1 MVIVAVAVAVAVLS
15 LCCSY
20 AVAMLCCRCAVAVLS
35 LCCSYAVMQVIV
47 DNFINSLFH
56 SSYPQ
61 FAVKFWYIF
70 KFCG

>member
-1 MVIVAVAVAVAVLS
+1 MVIVTVTVTVLSLSLSLS

-20 AVAMLCCRCAVAVLS
+20 AVLCCAVAVL
-35 LCCSYAVMQVIV
+35 CCAVMLVIV
-47 DNFINSLFH
+47 DNFIHSLFY